1 MDDLIPRA
9 DLLVRE
15 VDGETVIL
23 DRKADLIHTLNPTA
37 SFIWNALQHSHSTQN
52 IVQSMVVAFEVDSEK
67 AAVDVNTVL
76 GNFRDLGLLQVT

>member
-1 MDDLIPRA
+1 MSDFVPRA

-37 SFIWNALQHSHSTQN
+37 SFIWSALQHGN
-52 IVQSMVVAFEVDSEK
+52 SMQDIARSMAAAFEVDVGT
-67 AAVDVNTVL
+67 AADDVARVF
-76 GNFRDLGLLQVT
+76 GDFQELGLIDTT

>member
-1 MDDLIPRA
+1 MPRT

-37 SFIWNALQHSHSTQN
+37 SFIWNAMQHGTSIQD
-52 IVQSMVVAFEVDSEK
+52 IVQSMAATFEVDAEK
-67 AAVDVNTVL
+67 ATADVTTVL